1 MSAFGTRWKMCS
13 WWDSNEGYSRMNVTQ
28 SYCGVVGGVVLLAF
42 ALGTSAH
49 ATTYTVAN
57 QKTQLAS
64 VSSLSPNHS
73 GSGDGQ
79 LSQTLNIGRQ
89 SITSHLLSLAEWGS
103 GYLAANNPVSSLFSS
118 PLIIK
123 APESS
128 VPEPGTLALMGI
140 GLLGVSLSRRRRLA
154 QSPLLNSQSS
164 E

>member
-1 MSAFGTRWKMCS
+1 
-13 WWDSNEGYSRMNVTQ
+13 MNVTQ
-28 SYCGVVGGVVLLAF
+28 SFCGVVLLAF

-49 ATTYTVAN
+49 ATTYSVADKN
-57 QKTQLAS
+57 TQQVQQVS
-64 VSSLSPNHS
+64 VNPLSPNHS
-73 GSGDGQ
+73 GSDDGQ
-79 LSQTLNIGRQ
+79 LSRTLNIGRQ
-89 SITSHLLSLAEWGS
+89 SITSHLLSLASWGS
-103 GYLAANNPVSSLFSS
+103 GYLAANNPVPSLFSS